1 MKMSRKKL
9 TYKDFKAYF
18 SNNLQSNEKHDFE
31 KNMMRD
37 AFDEEAFDGLSKLSD
52 AELERDISELKSGV
66 KNRTKN
72 SRTLIPTWF
81 KYAASI
87 LILIGVGLSVLLVS
101 NNFWQDSV
109 LKEQISEEM
118 QVADSI
124 MLQAESEIKQITG
137 EPVNESDSTKAKDF
151 VADNRQKEKQSEVK
165 KSKIVEEKIIDE
177 QVVVQE
183 PVLDKL
189 VLETEVEE
197 DVSVEIMEF
206 DEEEEI
212 VDEVEVYAVIA
223 EKSNVKKENKI
234 SDTEINEALSGQ
246 ASGVRI
252 EKKEEENR
260 KIVIRGNSSLGYAKK
275 AKQSPVIENGI
286 TIKGKVIASEDELS
300 IPGVSIVLKNNPT
313 IGTTTNVDGEFT
325 LTIPESDEELKT
337 LIASFVGMTA
347 QEISLDGD
355 SNLLVYMESDVLEMD
370 EVVVT
375 AYGVSE
381 ESEYAEPEYKNARPS
396 DGISLRKYKNQVI
409 ENLDYFKLAE
419 YLGKHKIKVVLRLS
433 SYGTINEIEFKNSPN
448 IVFDQEIERV
458 MRNLGSWN
466 PAEKNGENVSTSVR
480 FTLKLNID

>member
-1 MKMSRKKL
+1 MSRRKL

-18 SNNLQSNEKHDFE
+18 SNNLQSNEKHGFE
-31 KNMMRD
+31 KEMMRD
-37 AFDEEAFDGLSKLSD
+37 AFEEEAFDGLSLLSND
-52 AELERDISELKSGV
+52 ELENDISELRLGI
-66 KNRTKN
+66 KNRTRK
-72 SRTLIPTWF
+72 SRTLIPVWF

-87 LILIGVGLSVLLVS
+87 LILIGVGLSVLLMK
-101 NNFWQDSV
+101 NNLWQDTV

-118 QVADSI
+118 QIADSI
-124 MLQAESEIKQITG
+124 IQQAESEIKQITG

-165 KSKIVEEKIIDE
+165 KPKAAEEKIIKEIMAEQDLVPDE
-177 QVVVQE
+177 
-183 PVLDKL
+183 L
-189 VLETEVEE
+189 VLETDVEE
-197 DVSVEIMEF
+197 DVSIEVLEF

-212 VDEVEVYAVIA
+212 IDEVEVYAVIA

-275 AKQSPVIENGI
+275 AKQSLVIENGI
-286 TIKGKVIASEDELS
+286 TIKGKVLASEDELS
-300 IPGVSIVLKNNPT
+300 IPGVSIVLKDNPT
-313 IGTTTNVDGEFT
+313 IGTTTNIDGEFT

-370 EVVVT
+370 EVVVI

-381 ESEYAEPEYKNARPS
+381 QKTGSVEPEYKSAQPS
-396 DGISLRKYKNQVI
+396 EAGSLRKYKKQI
-409 ENLDYFKLAE
+409 LENLDYSKIAE
-419 YLGKHKIKVVLRLS
+419 YSGKHKIKVVLRLS

-480 FTLKLNID
+480 FTLKIEIE